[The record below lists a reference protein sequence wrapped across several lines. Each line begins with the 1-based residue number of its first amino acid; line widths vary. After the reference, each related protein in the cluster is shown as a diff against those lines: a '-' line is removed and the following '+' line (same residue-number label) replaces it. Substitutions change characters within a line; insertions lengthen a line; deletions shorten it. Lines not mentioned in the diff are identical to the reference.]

1 MLHLFPFTQ
10 RTCPSSLRLACARFG
25 ASSPSRA
32 VLQARKTGLQKY
44 TFSITRQHYQ
54 PTFLK
59 KFSSGCISVCY
70 IFIWA
75 DFYAKNARFRGLSRQ
90 IRTLSRSTFRSFSE
104 MKAAKHSTSGCGE
117 QRQGSGVRGQVT
129 GVRLQWSGVRPRT
142 APLHTYH
149 LLPVTFYGTADS
161 LLHFND
167 KFDTIIIYV

>member
-10 RTCPSSLRLACARFG
+10 RTCPSPLRLLCARFG

-32 VLQARKTGLQKY
+32 VHQARKTGLQKY
-44 TFSITRQHYQ
+44 TFSITRQHHQ

-117 QRQGSGVRGQVT
+117 QRAGVRGQVT
-129 GVRLQWSGVRPRT
+129 GYSGQGLGL
-142 APLHTYH
+142 AQPLFIPITFY
-149 LLPVTFYGTADS
+149 LLPFTEQPIAFFI
-161 LLHFND
+161 LMINL
-167 KFDTIIIYV
+167 IQ